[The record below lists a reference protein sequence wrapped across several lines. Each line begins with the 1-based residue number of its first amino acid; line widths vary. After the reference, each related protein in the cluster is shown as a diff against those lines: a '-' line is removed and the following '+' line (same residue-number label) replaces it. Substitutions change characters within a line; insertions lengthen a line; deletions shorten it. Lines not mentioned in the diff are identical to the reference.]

1 MLELTL
7 PVTELYFSDTNQF
20 QTLPSLTIK
29 LEHSLIS
36 ISKWEQAFNK
46 CFIEYFKECDIHS
59 NEFLYYVRCMCL
71 NRDLNDLVLR
81 NQLSDQILN
90 EIVEYM
96 NKPMSATTIGH
107 YGEEKTKGQKSSEK
121 LTSEIIYWMMIQYKI
136 PIEFEKWHL
145 NRLLMMLDVCNV
157 KANDKKMSKEESAKW
172 QREENKRRRAMLK
185 AQKGK

>member
-7 PVTELYFSDTNQF
+7 PVTELYFSNTNQF

-46 CFIEYFKECDIHS
+46 CFIECFKEIDVHS

-71 NRDLNDLVLR
+71 NKELSDLVLR
-81 NQLSDQILN
+81 NQLSEQMLS
-90 EIVEYM
+90 EIVEYI
-96 NKPMSATTIGH
+96 NKPMTATTIGH
-107 YGEEKTKGQKSSEK
+107 FGDEATKGKKSGDK

-136 PIEFEKWHL
+136 PVEFEKWHL
-145 NRLLMMLDVCNV
+145 NRLLTMLDVCNV
-157 KANDKKMSKEESAKW
+157 KADDKKMSKEESAKW
-172 QREENKRRRAMLK
+172 QREENKRRRAAIK
-185 AQKGK
+185 ARKGK